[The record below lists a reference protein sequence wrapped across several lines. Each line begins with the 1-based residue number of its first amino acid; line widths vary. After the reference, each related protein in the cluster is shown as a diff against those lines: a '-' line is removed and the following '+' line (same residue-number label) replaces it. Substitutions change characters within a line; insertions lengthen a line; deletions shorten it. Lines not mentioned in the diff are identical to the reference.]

1 MKKAINIILII
12 FVLGLWGTI
21 VYRYVSNLF
30 ITENSILSRND
41 KKYSLVRI
49 KDRDT
54 FNLSLLKRD
63 PFLGNHM
70 TSNIARSIPH
80 FEKEV
85 KSKPS
90 KISVKNNST
99 SKFIP
104 TIQYYGII
112 KSSSKK
118 DELVIIKIN
127 NTLQKLRPNS
137 EYEGVK
143 IKKIYKDSI
152 LISFN
157 NNLMFIKRKN

>member
-1 MKKAINIILII
+1 MKKAINIVLII

-21 VYRYVSNLF
+21 VYRYVNNLF
-30 ITENSILSRND
+30 LVESNILSENN
-41 KKYSLVRI
+41 KKYSLVKI
-49 KDRDT
+49 KNRNT
-54 FNLSLLKRD
+54 FNFSPLKRD
-63 PFLGNHM
+63 PFLGNHIS
-70 TSNIARSIPH
+70 SNLTIPKPH
-80 FEKEV
+80 FQKAL
-85 KSKPS
+85 KSKPP
-90 KISVKNNST
+90 KIVVKNNPKSELL
-99 SKFIP
+99 P

-143 IKKIYKDSI
+143 IKKVYKDSI

-157 NNLMFIKRKN
+157 NKLMSIKRK